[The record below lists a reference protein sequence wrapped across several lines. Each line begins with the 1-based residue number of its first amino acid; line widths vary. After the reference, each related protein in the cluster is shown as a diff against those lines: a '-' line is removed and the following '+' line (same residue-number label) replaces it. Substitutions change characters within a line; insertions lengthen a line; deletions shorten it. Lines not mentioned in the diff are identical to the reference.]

1 MRPRDPKDEEPLDLG
16 LFEIMMGMAP
26 EEWDA
31 PVTEQDDGR
40 SQSMNAA
47 LNRMELFRDGK

>member
-1 MRPRDPKDEEPLDLG
+1 MRPHDPKDEEPLDLG
-16 LFEIMMGMAP
+16 LFEMMMDMTP

-31 PVTEQDDGR
+31 PVTGQDDGR

-47 LNRMELFRDGK
+47 LIGSSYSGMGS